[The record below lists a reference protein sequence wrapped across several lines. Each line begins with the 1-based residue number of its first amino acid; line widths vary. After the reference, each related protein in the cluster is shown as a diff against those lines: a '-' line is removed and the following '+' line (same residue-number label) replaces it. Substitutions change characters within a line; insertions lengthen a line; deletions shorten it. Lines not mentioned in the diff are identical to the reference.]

1 MLKKAII
8 DSGPII
14 ALFDKDDKYHKEAI
28 NFVENFRGELFSTY
42 AVVTEVTHLLDFSIQ
57 TQIDFI
63 RWITEGGITI
73 ANLSIDDL
81 LRIIELVN
89 QYSDLPMDFADATL
103 VVVCENEKI
112 YNIVSIDKDFFVYRT
127 RDKKHLKNIFLI

>member
-1 MLKKAII
+1 MPRKAVI

-63 RWITEGGITI
+63 QWVAEGGIKIT
-73 ANLSIDDL
+73 NLSIDDL
-81 LRIIELVN
+81 YRIIELVN

-103 VVVCENEKI
+103 VVVCENQKI

-127 RDKKHLKNIFLI
+127 HDKKQLKNIFFI

>member
-1 MLKKAII
+1 MLKKVVI

-14 ALFDKDDKYHKEAI
+14 ALFDKDDKFHKKAI
-28 NFVENFRGELFSTY
+28 NFVKNFRGELFSTY
-42 AVVTEVTHLLDFSIQ
+42 AVVTEVTHLLDFSAQ

-63 RWITEGGITI
+63 RWIAEGGITI
-73 ANLSIDDL
+73 VNISTADL
-81 LRIIELVN
+81 FRIIELIT

-127 RDKKHLKNIFLI
+127 SNKKSFQNLFFN

>member
-1 MLKKAII
+1 MLKKAVI